1 MEAAD
6 TPNTECKDCKLTLR
20 VMRYKSP
27 SLAIKRPLIFY
38 GPLAGIENKSVITNF
53 KARSQRQGGRN
64 RIQYKV
70 GTTTSSSRIL
80 QGLQSIGSMVV
91 PGNPSV
97 IRSPIRSRLYA
108 AATPGGIPGGGGVFV
123 PGREER
129 GYRCPEGYQYGGRF
143 TDSRFSTCGK
153 KLFDLDS
160 PIGRGIGELIGDLT
174 GRITRPEPE
183 VNPVR
188 FGAPPDGV
196 LSTRAPSIPRVGKE
210 NRKISDQSIQR
221 VVDEMANV
229 TGSFRRM
236 VRRDGYVVQ
245 PVVSAGV
252 LRTVPDNRDMEGATY
267 ISSIAQASEIGTDD
281 DMGMLSNTGIK
292 KLTYVLP
299 GGSTISLEKARI
311 LAVGERRKL
320 GRTIATLK
328 NVNTDSDPAARLKAL
343 AVEMGSG
350 LAYTEDFREIDN
362 PNDII
367 EVEVPGTRTT
377 RNVRRWFYET
387 LIRKTKRGGLKKG
400 TAKEQES
407 GDSRKISN
415 LQNAIR
421 HINSNGKLSDISPSI
436 LYEAIR
442 RSRLYKSRKLKN
454 GLEAYDR
461 PDGQTLIYIP
471 PSNSTYQ
478 HIGAA
483 VAADVQRYL
492 DLPTPEVYVAGA
504 PGNRRGYFIQEEV
517 DSVTGSQILKTSSTD
532 TYDNEDLLRLA
543 LSDWI
548 SDTRDRDISTIV
560 PMTVAGK
567 NRLVSSI
574 NRDSGFAG
582 LARSAMDIRR
592 SIQALDFY
600 SEEYLAMI
608 RANFEKRSKAQK
620 MATMKLLE
628 AMIARLRQY
637 ELDELYNRLT
647 IDGEYAASE
656 KNHLKIVSSMIQF
669 RINRLNA
676 VKKTFSKFLD

>member
-1 MEAAD
+1 MDTAD
-6 TPNTECKDCKLTLR
+6 TPTGECKDCKLTLR

-27 SLAIKRPLIFY
+27 SLAIKRPPIFY
-38 GPLAGIENKSVITNF
+38 GPLAGVENKSAITNF
-53 KARSQRQGGRN
+53 KAKSQRQGGRN
-64 RIQYKV
+64 RFQYKV
-70 GTTTSSSRIL
+70 GNISSSSRVL
-80 QGLQSIGSMVV
+80 QGLQSIGSLAI

-108 AATPGGIPGGGGVFV
+108 AATPGGVPGAGVFV

-160 PIGRGIGELIGDLT
+160 PIGRGIGEILGDLT
-174 GRITRPEPE
+174 GPITRPETE
-183 VNPVR
+183 VDPVR

-196 LSTRAPSIPRVGKE
+196 LTTRAPSIPRVSKE
-210 NRKISDQSIQR
+210 NRRASEQSVQR

-245 PVVSAGV
+245 PVVSAAV

-299 GGSTISLEKARI
+299 GGSTISLEKARV

-328 NVNTDSDPAARLKAL
+328 NINTDSDPAARLKAL

-350 LAYTEDFREIDN
+350 LAYTENFNQIDN

-367 EVEVPGTRTT
+367 EVEVPGTRAT

-387 LIRKTKRGGLKKG
+387 LIRKTKRGGIKKG

-407 GDSRKISN
+407 GDSKKITN
-415 LQNAIR
+415 LQYAIR
-421 HINSNGKLSDISPSI
+421 HINSNGKLSEISPSI
-436 LYEAIR
+436 LYEAIK
-442 RSRLYKSRKLKN
+442 RSKLYKSRKLKN

-471 PSNSTYQ
+471 PSSSSYE

-483 VAADVQRYL
+483 VAADIQKYL
-492 DLPTPEVYVAGA
+492 DLPTPEVYVTGS
-504 PGNRRGYFIQEEV
+504 PGNRRGYLIQEEV
-517 DSVTGSQILKTSSTD
+517 DSVTGSRIMQTSSTD
-532 TYDNEDLLRLA
+532 AYDNEDLLRLA
-543 LSDWI
+543 LSDWV

-560 PMTVAGK
+560 PMTVSGK

-574 NRDSGFAG
+574 NKNSGFAG
-582 LARSAMDIRR
+582 LARSAMDVRR

-608 RANFEKRSKAQK
+608 RANFEKRSRAQK
-620 MATMKLLE
+620 MATMRLLD

-647 IDGEYAASE
+647 IDGEYTVSE

-669 RINRLNA
+669 RISRLGA